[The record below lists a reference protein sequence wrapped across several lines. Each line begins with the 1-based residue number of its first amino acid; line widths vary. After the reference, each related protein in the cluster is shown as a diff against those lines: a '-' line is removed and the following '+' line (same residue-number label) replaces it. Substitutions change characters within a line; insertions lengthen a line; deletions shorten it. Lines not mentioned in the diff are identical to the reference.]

1 MVTNSLEQTGDEE
14 ILMRLLSNN
23 LLAELRVISNK
34 QLDGR
39 CMNDVQMRRLMILTA
54 AVKR

>member
-1 MVTNSLEQTGDEE
+1 VATNSLEQTGDKE